1 MEPDTEL
8 SRLAGS
14 YAEKYGNCAQA
25 SFHALVQY
33 LRLPCD
39 VQTFVRALTAMPGV
53 AGTCETC
60 GAVSGSL
67 LAIGIAL
74 GPTEPSSGDA
84 ANRCLVA
91 ANRFCASMVEHFGS
105 TRCGTILERSVGS
118 RYVFS
123 DPAETARWVEAGG
136 PAQCMKVIQTA
147 VQLAAPLIRTAAS

>member
-1 MEPDTEL
+1 MDPDAEL

-25 SFHALVQY
+25 SFHALVDH
-33 LRLPCD
+33 LALPCD
-39 VQTFVRALTAMPGV
+39 TSAFVRALTPMPGI

-67 LAIGIAL
+67 LAMGIAL
-74 GPTEPSSGDA
+74 GPTESPSEDA
-84 ANRCLVA
+84 ANRCLAA
-91 ANRFCASMVEHFGS
+91 ANRFCSSMVERFGG

-123 DPAETARWVEAGG
+123 DPTETARWVQAGG
-136 PAQCMKVIQTA
+136 PAQCIKVIQTA
-147 VQLAAPLIRTAAS
+147 VQLAAPLIRSAAS